1 MRFSLQDP
9 NFLTLLLVAVV
20 LFAVVLIAVAVFLV
34 LKSRK
39 KER

>member
-9 NFLTLLLVAVV
+9 AFLTLLLIAVV
-20 LFAVVLIAVAVFLV
+20 LFIIVLIAVAVFLV

-39 KER
+39 KGR